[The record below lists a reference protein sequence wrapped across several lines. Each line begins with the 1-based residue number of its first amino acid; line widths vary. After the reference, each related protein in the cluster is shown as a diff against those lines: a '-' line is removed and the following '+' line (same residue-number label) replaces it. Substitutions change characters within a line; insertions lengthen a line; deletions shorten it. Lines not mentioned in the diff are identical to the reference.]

1 MRVDNTL
8 GDMIPFQPVSGN
20 LRYHIKTPKSS
31 LSVIPETCASPP
43 PSIHSSFLYI

>member
-20 LRYHIKTPKSS
+20 LRYHIKTPIPSS
-31 LSVIPETCASPP
+31 MLVP
-43 PSIHSSFLYI
+43 